1 MNAVIGFHAAAQQ
14 TSKWYWNHLDTSWN
28 SEFPYLE
35 TIQYNMLHFLV
46 ASKNPWWQSVYP
58 CFLGL
63 AHYQAVPLRKLA
75 CLVWKITF
83 SFRNGMLFV
92 VCSILV
98 KYITCPHLKAWY
110 FVYWISSIS
119 GPIFGIYIYNY
130 IYIYYTY
137 CIYNN
142 IYIILFY
149 WLCVPPIPP
158 ILTMRFSGWF

>member
-1 MNAVIGFHAAAQQ
+1 MNAVIGLHAAAQQ

-58 CFLGL
+58 DFFWGWLTTKQFPSENSHAWSGRL
-63 AHYQAVPLRKLA
+63 LFPLEMAL
-75 CLVWKITF
+75 
-83 SFRNGMLFV
+83 LFV

-98 KYITCPHLKAWY
+98 KYITCPHLKAWC

-119 GPIFGIYIYNY
+119 GPIFGIYIY
-130 IYIYYTY
+130 TV
-137 CIYNN
+137 
-142 IYIILFY
+142 YIIIY
-149 WLCVPPIPP
+149 TSSYSIGYVPPASPHFEI
-158 ILTMRFSGWF
+158 